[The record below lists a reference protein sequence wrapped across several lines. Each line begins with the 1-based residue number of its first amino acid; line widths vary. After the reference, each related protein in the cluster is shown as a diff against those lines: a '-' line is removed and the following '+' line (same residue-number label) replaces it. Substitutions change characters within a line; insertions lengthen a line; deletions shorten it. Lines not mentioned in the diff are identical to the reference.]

1 MPVPIVFFSFLWL
14 LLPVAAGYAQTTA
27 FEEDFTGAIPPD
39 GPSGWVLGS
48 GWKTGATTPSSG
60 SGGNNLEH
68 SGSSAANAVT
78 PGFSLDGAGLATLT
92 YSVRRTSSY
101 DRANLRITAS
111 IDGRATFPIVVLG
124 AGSALPAAIG
134 NYRDISVPLPSSLLD
149 QSSVM
154 LRFEGLGGTRSSAN
168 IRIDDISV
176 IAYATAGIASGT
188 LQFSE
193 RSGSLISG
201 SGDHT
206 IDVPLSLD
214 LTALPGVKGIQFD
227 VRWLL
232 GQLRLGD
239 IVRGD
244 AVSDNVSW
252 TLRYDAS
259 GSNLRV
265 VLLGQGFAALPS
277 GRYDPLV
284 TLQLRAD
291 AVTVSRNDTLILSN
305 VVGAQALSDGADA
318 GIEVGAAKYALTVR
332 PPVPVFSVSSSA
344 FDVGNVHVGASD
356 SVLVRVKNTADQ
368 ADLYVTNTTSDNP
381 LFTVRPRSGTVAPG
395 DSMDVYVRF
404 SPSSTAF
411 GRQQTR
417 IFFAHNGDNSPSSV
431 SITGKG
437 RGGRGDAEGD
447 GSVDVMDVVHAIDF
461 VLARLGATPMQV
473 AAVDLFPF
481 PAGDNALDVRDLTVL
496 SQAVVRGQWPDDVL
510 LPMDTVPAGKTGDAI
525 AHMERIDEGEDRYV
539 LRLQYDTPMRG
550 FQFIASSPAPGAS
563 VYTSTDSRVVL
574 ESGYDEM
581 RGEVRIVGYVAD
593 GEALEAGVMD
603 IVLSGPVDS
612 PRYATLID
620 KARNR
625 IVGPGTSSHIA
636 TPRRFQS
643 GYACTA
649 AVSESILCL

>member
-1 MPVPIVFFSFLWL
+1 MPASIVLCSFLWL
-14 LLPVAAGYAQTTA
+14 LLSAIAGYAQTTA
-27 FEEDFTGAIPPD
+27 FEEDFSRAVPPD
-39 GPSGWVLGS
+39 GPAGWTLGN
-48 GWKTGATTPSSG
+48 GWKTGTTTPSSG

-78 PGFSLDGAGLATLT
+78 PGFSLAGAGLATLT

-111 IDGRATFPIVVLG
+111 IDGGVTFPIIVLG
-124 AGSALPAAIG
+124 AGMAVPAATSS
-134 NYRDISVPLPSSLLD
+134 YRDVSVPLPSSLLD
-149 QSSVM
+149 QSSVT
-154 LRFEGLGGTRSSAN
+154 LRFEGLRASSSGN

-176 IAYATAGIASGT
+176 IAYATSGTVSGT

-214 LTALPGVKGIQFD
+214 LTALPGVTGIQFD

-232 GQLRLGD
+232 GQLRLEH

-244 AVSDNVSW
+244 AVSDNTSW
-252 TLRYDAS
+252 TLRSAVS
-259 GSNLRV
+259 GNNLRV
-265 VLLGQGFAALPS
+265 VLLGQGIAALPS
-277 GRYDPLV
+277 GRYDPLL

-291 AVTVSRNDTLILSN
+291 AVTVSQNDTLVLSN

-318 GIEVGAAKYALTVR
+318 GIVVGTEKYALTVR
-332 PPVPVFSVSSSA
+332 PPVPVFSVASRD
-344 FDVGNVHVGASD
+344 FDVGDVHVGGSD

-368 ADLYVTNTTSDNP
+368 ADLQVTNITSDNM
-381 LFTVRPRSGTVAPG
+381 LFTVRPRFGIVTPG
-395 DSMDVYVRF
+395 DSVDMYVTF

-411 GRQQTR
+411 GHQQAM
-417 IFFAHNGDNSPSSV
+417 IFFEHNGNNSPASV

-447 GSVDVMDVVHAIDF
+447 GSVDVMDIVHAIDF
-461 VLARLGATPMQV
+461 VLARLMAAPAQM

-496 SQAVVRGQWPDDVL
+496 SQAVVRGQWPDGVF

-525 AHMERIDEGEDRYV
+525 AHVERIDEGEGRYV
-539 LRLQYDTPMRG
+539 LRLHVKRQC
-550 FQFIASSPAPGAS
+550 QIW
-563 VYTSTDSRVVL
+563 
-574 ESGYDEM
+574 
-581 RGEVRIVGYVAD
+581 
-593 GEALEAGVMD
+593 
-603 IVLSGPVDS
+603 
-612 PRYATLID
+612 
-620 KARNR
+620 
-625 IVGPGTSSHIA
+625 
-636 TPRRFQS
+636 Q
-643 GYACTA
+643 
-649 AVSESILCL
+649 